1 MRFELTIPPSRGREG
16 TVLTVEAPNWLEAL
30 RTALEQTGGRQIARG
45 KAICEVKDD
54 GTILVK
60 DTETEDVFYLR
71 TVTGPSDPTSTRRS
85 RRPQTIRHTMTYLD
99 AELMQKANEK
109 NAAAR
114 NAPPEAETP
123 VSVNHPCIVMNKE
136 EIDRRLR
143 AHSVQQKV
151 LNQIP
156 VELTPVE
163 RPADPPRTRRPE
175 RNVQMIHVVEVAA
188 PKKDTLTTLKVDLD
202 ALRAATNRSPGKA
215 SNVVQPPTGFEWL
228 VPMLDNAW
236 KSTSSVHELGDRAL
250 RLCLA
255 ALPCRLALFVVRQ
268 SSGQLYV
275 EKAIGEMA
283 EHLSGQILSGPSGL
297 TLACIENS
305 LSIVADGRAP
315 DSPYSVSNLERE
327 LGVRVR
333 NAILSPMTDG
343 QRSVGA
349 LVLADSLSGQ
359 PFEPTDLAVADY
371 LGRSVFTWVVEHTE

>member
-1 MRFELTIPPSRGREG
+1 MTIPPSRSREG
-16 TVLTVEAPNWLEAL
+16 TVLTVDAPNWLEAL
-30 RTALEQTGGRQIARG
+30 RTALEKTGGRQIARG

-60 DTETEDVFYLR
+60 DAETEDVFYLR
-71 TVTGPSDPTSTRRS
+71 TATGPSDPTSTRRS

-99 AELMQKANEK
+99 AELIQRANEE
-109 NAAAR
+109 NAASR
-114 NAPPEAETP
+114 VPVPEPETP
-123 VSVNHPCIVMNKE
+123 VSVNHPCIVMSKE

-143 AHSVQQKV
+143 AHSNLKKVMDRDPVQ
-151 LNQIP
+151 
-156 VELTPVE
+156 LTPME
-163 RPADPPRTRRPE
+163 RPAEPPRPSRPE

-202 ALRAATNRSPGKA
+202 ALRSAANRSPSPA
-215 SNVVQPPTGFEWL
+215 SGALPPPPGFEWL

-236 KSTSSVHELGDRAL
+236 RSTAGVHELGDRTL

-268 SSGQLYV
+268 SSGQLYL

-283 EHLSGQILSGPSGL
+283 EHLSGQVLPGPPGL
-297 TLACIENS
+297 ISACIENS
-305 LSIVADGRAP
+305 LSMVADGRAP
-315 DSPYSVSNLERE
+315 ESPYSVSNLERE

-343 QRSVGA
+343 HRSVGA

-359 PFEPTDLAVADY
+359 PFEPADLAVADY
-371 LGRSVFTWVVEHTE
+371 LGRSVFTWVVEHTQ